1 MAWLRRLG
9 WAAAAVAA
17 LLVLAVLAGWALF
30 DAARLQQLAVDTVQ
44 QRYQRTLVIAQ
55 PIELAVL
62 PRPRLKLAGVSLSE
76 RGRSEVFATI
86 GTAELTPQLWP
97 LLRGQ
102 VVVDAIALQGVRATL
117 VTRRDGTR
125 NIDDLL
131 NAPAAPNAA
140 RTPSAGGSRIHIAH
154 IRLNDLQLTLR
165 DQAAGPPTVVQ
176 LTRLDATQLLVEG
189 GAVSVGPL
197 EVVLAGL
204 QKGRLALS
212 GAQLQLASLAYA
224 GTSRRLALAGL
235 RAAVVG
241 RQGELGF
248 EAALRWPT
256 LAVEGERVRG
266 SPLEGDLKTSG
277 PTALTGTLKTGT
289 PIGDLKALR
298 LPDLVLVAR
307 GRNGPREID
316 GTLKAALVLQPERA
330 ALQLQGL
337 DLQARL
343 IDPGLQPLVLA
354 LQGQAGGTAEALR
367 WALKGSLNDN
377 RLQADGELRLAGKSP
392 YLTTTARFDRL
403 DLNRMLAPAAAAP
416 AALASAPQ
424 AAAPAATPI
433 VLEGLRALDGAFT
446 VAAGEL
452 KFRQYRI
459 AEARLDTTLAG
470 GTLRV
475 NRLAGRAWGG
485 QIEGRGS
492 ADANGSRIALALT
505 ASGVDVNALL
515 RDVAG
520 KDLLEGRGRVTAELR
535 GQGQTLG
542 ALRSSLAGQVAVQLR
557 DGAVKGINLAK
568 TFRQAKA
575 ALSMKQDAATQTLA
589 TEKTDFS
596 ELNVSARVEGGVA
609 RSDDLDLKSPFLRVG
624 GAGQFDIGRGQVDY
638 TARATVVAAP
648 QGQDASGMAALK
660 GVTVPV
666 RLTGPFE
673 AIDWKIQWSG
683 VAAAAA
689 QNKVKE
695 KVQQKL
701 GDKLKGLF
709 GR

>member
-102 VVVDAIALQGVRATL
+102 VVVDAIALQGVRAAL

-140 RTPSAGGSRIHIAH
+140 RTPSAGGSRIHIPH
-154 IRLNDLQLTLR
+154 IRLSDLQLTLR
-165 DQAAGPPTVVQ
+165 DQTAGPPTVVQ

-224 GTSRRLALAGL
+224 GTSRRLALSRL

-256 LAVEGERVRG
+256 LVVEGERVRG

-307 GRNGPREID
+307 GRNGPHEID
-316 GTLKAALVLQPERA
+316 GTLKGALVLQPERA

-416 AALASAPQ
+416 AAPASAPE

-433 VLEGLRALDGAFT
+433 VLEGLRALDGVFT